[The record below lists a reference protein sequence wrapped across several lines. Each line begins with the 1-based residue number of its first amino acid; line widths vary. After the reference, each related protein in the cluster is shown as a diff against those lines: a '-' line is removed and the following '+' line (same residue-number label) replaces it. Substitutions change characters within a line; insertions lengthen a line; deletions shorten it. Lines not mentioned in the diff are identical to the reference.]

1 LLGFDSGLVGV
12 ANDQKL
18 ENLVDQDW
26 LRDVLG
32 TLRGTLVRIREASA
46 NPEARTAIALVDT
59 CLIILRKPKEEGHGQ
74 QIDRGG
80 EKLPPDGAGEK
91 VSAHGA

>member
-1 LLGFDSGLVGV
+1 VPDL
-12 ANDQKL
+12 A
-18 ENLVDQDW
+18 W

-46 NPEARTAIALVDT
+46 NPEVRTSIALVDT
-59 CLIILRKPKEEGHGQ
+59 CLIILGKTKEEGHGQ

-80 EKLPPDGAGEK
+80 KKLPPDGAGKK
-91 VSAHGA
+91 VSPLGA